1 MNMKHNKMRSAC
13 TMKAITQKKK
23 SHGKDGWGK
32 VQGTGTKLPYPLQ
45 AYHSPKSPHV
55 HQPRSS
61 LTPILLGLYRGFI
74 TGLTRKFIQVFFFL
88 RRYGNTQTFW
98 PTQYIDMIKSWLNH
112 WLLAVDSSSSPSA
125 LPQCQ
130 GDKIESSKPLITCL
144 VPLASSPILRWDLLT
159 KQKTLLSVS
168 SLKGFRNS
176 DPEIEAK
183 TKCIFLII
191 NHYMTSP

>member
-23 SHGKDGWGK
+23 NHMEKMDGAK
-32 VQGTGTKLPYPLQ
+32 YREQALNFLILSRHTTLPNLHMFTNPEVLWLPSFWDCIE
-45 AYHSPKSPHV
+45 A
-55 HQPRSS
+55 
-61 LTPILLGLYRGFI
+61 LLLGWPESSFRS
-74 TGLTRKFIQVFFFL
+74 FFL

-130 GDKIESSKPLITCL
+130 GDKTESSKPLITCL

>member
-1 MNMKHNKMRSAC
+1 MNMKHNKMKSAC
-13 TMKAITQKKK
+13 TMKATTQKKKEK
-23 SHGKDGWGK
+23 SHGKDAWSK

-74 TGLTRKFIQVFFFL
+74 TGLTRKFIQVFFFKML
-88 RRYGNTQTFW
+88 WKYSNFLANPIHRHA
-98 PTQYIDMIKSWLNH
+98 WLNH
-112 WLLAVDSSSSPSA
+112 WLLAVDSSCSPSA
-125 LPQCQ
+125 LPRCQ
-130 GDKIESSKPLITCL
+130 GDKTESSKPLITCL

-183 TKCIFLII
+183 TKCTFLII